1 VRPARFFKSWW
12 LDVVALLVVLAV
24 FVVPFAFIVLTAS
37 KDLPESSRLE
47 FTLPTTW
54 QLLPNLGEVLGARNG
69 LMWTAMRNSILL
81 TVVSVTF
88 IVILSAMVGYVLQRR
103 QDRWADLVTVLMLAG
118 LVVPP
123 AIVPTIYVLQSI
135 GLFKTLIGMVLV
147 EVAILM
153 PFSVLVF
160 RAFVSA
166 IPRELDE
173 AALIDGANPLT
184 LFLKVILPLLRPA
197 MITVIVV
204 ASVGIYND
212 FTGPLYF
219 LPGSDNATVQATLF
233 QFASQWSTQWN
244 LLFADVLFI
253 TIPPLIMFIFFQRQL
268 VAGMTAGAVKG

>member
-1 VRPARFFKSWW
+1 MRPARFLKSWW
-12 LDVVALLVVLAV
+12 LDVVALLVVLLV

>member
-1 VRPARFFKSWW
+1 MRPARFLKSWW
-12 LDVVALLVVLAV
+12 LDVVALLVVLLV

-69 LMWTAMRNSILL
+69 LMLTAMRNSVLL

-135 GLFKTLIGMVLV
+135 GLFKTLVGMVLV

-173 AALIDGANPLT
+173 AALIDGASPLT